1 MKDALKIWTIAG
13 NLLVSIFYF
22 SHQVGATDPGV
33 CFMVTSSGKTISLTK
48 ICGPQTIQSNL
59 PDPSPV
65 KHSASRVAQIS
76 TSVKYLDPNTVRIP
90 IKRHIGR
97 TPVIDVRFNNKQT
110 FEMVLD
116 TGADGT
122 LITRKMANQ
131 LKLKLTGTIEAQIAD
146 GSEVKFFTGKVKTI
160 TVGRIVAK
168 NIEVAIA
175 PKADIGLLGH
185 DFFGNYD
192 IRLLEKEVEFRR
204 R

>member
-1 MKDALKIWTIAG
+1 MKDALNIWTIAG

-22 SHQVGATDPGV
+22 SHQVTATDPGV

-65 KHSASRVAQIS
+65 KPSASRVAQIS

-192 IRLLEKEVEFRR
+192 IRLLEKEVEFRQR
-204 R
+204 